1 MWAREKKDA
10 LLEYRLYSPAG
21 PGQAWVVRVQVDAAA
36 PRSVVVTELI
46 KARSELRGMKPPR
59 LLSCR
64 AEEAVDAVDECES
77 LPVLP
82 SMSPVIAREPHALDE
97 VLPSDVAQMALF

>member
-21 PGQAWVVRVQVDAAA
+21 AGQAWAVRVQVDAAA
-36 PRSVVVTELI
+36 PRSVVVTELL

-59 LLSCR
+59 LASGR
-64 AEEAVDAVDECES
+64 AEEAVDAVDGCEP
-77 LPVLP
+77 LPALP
-82 SMSPVIAREPHALDE
+82 ATSPVIVREPDTQDE
-97 VLPSDVAQMALF
+97 VLPSDLAQMVLF